1 MIIGFII
8 GFITAIILICIGSL
22 LYLKKLKI
30 KDFISIKKN
39 LDNTYCYDYICD
51 DHEKNFYYTDEVISK
66 KD

>member
-30 KDFISIKKN
+30 KDFIAIKKN
-39 LDNTYCYDYICD
+39 LYNTYCYDYICD
-51 DHEKNFYYTDEVISK
+51 DHEGNRYYNDEK
-66 KD
+66 TQM